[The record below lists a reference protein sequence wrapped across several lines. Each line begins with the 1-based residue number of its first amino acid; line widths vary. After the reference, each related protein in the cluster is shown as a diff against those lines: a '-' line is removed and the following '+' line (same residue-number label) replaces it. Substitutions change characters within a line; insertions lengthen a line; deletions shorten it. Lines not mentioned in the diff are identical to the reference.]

1 MHEDSSLPPSYFR
14 KRTPAGYSD
23 LYLCD
28 ASYLR
33 LKSVE
38 LGYNFNMPFMKKIKM
53 NQCRLYVSAYNLFT
67 LTDFMWGDPESR
79 QSDRPNY
86 PLTRVINLGL
96 KVGF

>member
-1 MHEDSSLPPSYFR
+1 
-14 KRTPAGYSD
+14 
-23 LYLCD
+23 
-28 ASYLR
+28 
-33 LKSVE
+33 
-38 LGYNFNMPFMKKIKM
+38 M

-67 LTDFMWGDPESR
+67 LTDFMWGDTESR

>member
-1 MHEDSSLPPSYFR
+1 MLFMM
-14 KRTPAGYSD
+14 K
-23 LYLCD
+23 
-28 ASYLR
+28 
-33 LKSVE
+33 LK
-38 LGYNFNMPFMKKIKM
+38 MI
-53 NQCRLYVSAYNLFT
+53 QCLLFVSAYNLFT